1 MTTIN
6 SIGGGMQAMGGYGMG
21 GAMRGMK
28 RPDASEVA
36 SQVFSKLDTKN
47 QGYLEKSDFVSALQT
62 LDQSGASKSS
72 NSSGSADDL
81 FSALDSDG
89 DGKITKSELT
99 DTLKQVEQQLDQQFQ
114 QMRMQGG
121 MQAGGMRPPPPP
133 QDDQGLSEDELTTRA
148 SEVSSSDSQQA
159 DFLNSVAESFEK
171 ADANQDGKVTFKEAM
186 DFKNSLQAT
195 SGQSNAGSD
204 STTTSQSS
212 NSLLS
217 DAISQRIMQLISAYG
232 LGGQEQH
239 GNSAASVLVSA

>member
-21 GAMRGMK
+21 GGMRGMK
-28 RPDASEVA
+28 RPDASEMA
-36 SQVFSKLDTKN
+36 SQVFSKLDTRN

-62 LDQSGASKSS
+62 LDQGSAGKSS
-72 NSSGSADDL
+72 SSSASADDL
-81 FSALDSDG
+81 FRALDSDG

-133 QDDQGLSEDELTTRA
+133 QDDQGLSKDELTTRA
-148 SEVSSSDSQQA
+148 SEVGGSDSQQA
-159 DFLNSVAESFEK
+159 DFLNSVAQSFEK

-186 DFKNSLQAT
+186 DFKKSQETA
-195 SGQSNAGSD
+195 SSQSDTGSA
-204 STTTSQSS
+204 SQSS
-212 NSLLS
+212 NAPLS
-217 DAISQRIMQLISAYG
+217 DAINQRILQLISAYG

-239 GNSAASVLVSA
+239 GNSAASMLVSA

>member
-6 SIGGGMQAMGGYGMG
+6 SIGGGMQAIGGYGMG
-21 GAMRGMK
+21 GGMRGMK

-72 NSSGSADDL
+72 SSSASADDL

-121 MQAGGMRPPPPP
+121 MRPPPPP
-133 QDDQGLSEDELTTRA
+133 QDDQGLSKDELTTRA

-186 DFKNSLQAT
+186 DFKKSQQAT

-204 STTTSQSS
+204 STTASQSS

-232 LGGQEQH
+232 LGGQEQQ
-239 GNSAASVLVSA
+239 GNSVASVLVSA

>member
-6 SIGGGMQAMGGYGMG
+6 SASSGMSAIGGYGMG
-21 GAMRGMK
+21 GGMRGMK

-62 LDQSGASKSS
+62 LDQSDSSKAGSS
-72 NSSGSADDL
+72 SASADDL
-81 FSALDSDG
+81 FSALDGDG

-99 DTLKQVEQQLDQQFQ
+99 DSLKQVEQQLDQQFQ

-133 QDDQGLSEDELTTRA
+133 QDDQGLTQEQLTTRA
-148 SEVSSSDSQQA
+148 SEVSKTDSKQA
-159 DFLNSVAESFEK
+159 EFLNSVAESFEK

-186 DFKNSLQAT
+186 EFKKSQETSSSQSRTTAT
-195 SGQSNAGSD
+195 SSA
-204 STTTSQSS
+204 SQSG
-212 NSLLS
+212 NSPLS
-217 DAISQRIMQLISAYG
+217 DAVSQRILQLISAYG
-232 LGGQEQH
+232 LGGQDQQ
-239 GNSAASVLVSA
+239 NNNATSMLASA

>member
-1 MTTIN
+1 MTSIN

-21 GAMRGMK
+21 GGMRGMK

-47 QGYLEKSDFVSALQT
+47 QDYLEKSDFVSALQS
-62 LDQSGASKSS
+62 LDQSGSSKASSS
-72 NSSGSADDL
+72 ASADDL

-114 QMRMQGG
+114 QMRVQGG

-133 QDDQGLSEDELTTRA
+133 QDDQGLTKDELTTRA
-148 SEVSSSDSQQA
+148 SEVSSSDSKQA
-159 DFLNSVAESFEK
+159 DFLNSVAASFEK

-186 DFKNSLQAT
+186 DFKKSQET
-195 SGQSNAGSD
+195 SSSQTDTSSA
-204 STTTSQSS
+204 SQSS
-212 NSLLS
+212 NSPLS
-217 DAISQRIMQLISAYG
+217 DAISQRILQLISAYG
-232 LGGQEQH
+232 LGGQER
-239 GNSAASVLVSA
+239 NSAASMLASA

>member
-21 GAMRGMK
+21 GGMRGMK
-28 RPDASEVA
+28 RPDASEMA
-36 SQVFSKLDTKN
+36 SQVFSKLDTRN

-62 LDQSGASKSS
+62 LDQGSAGKSS
-72 NSSGSADDL
+72 SSSASAVDL
-81 FSALDSDG
+81 FRALDSDG

-133 QDDQGLSEDELTTRA
+133 QDDQGLTKDELTTRA
-148 SEVSSSDSQQA
+148 SEVGGSDSQQA
-159 DFLNSVAESFEK
+159 DFLNSVAQSFEK

-186 DFKNSLQAT
+186 DFKKSQETA
-195 SGQSNAGSD
+195 SSQSDTGSA
-204 STTTSQSS
+204 SQSS
-212 NSLLS
+212 NAPLS
-217 DAISQRIMQLISAYG
+217 DAINQRILQLISAYG

-239 GNSAASVLVSA
+239 GNSAASMLVSA